1 MDLFNILTE
10 LGERKYNHRMIVR
23 GIHGERVIVPLSLP
37 SYICATVG
45 NRDYF
50 AVARHSCKF
59 PIKEVILNRYNKK
72 LTDEQYSALLTLILH
87 CREYDTPALPTNVF
101 VHYKSS
107 VELKYDAGFKD
118 FMDKNVEF
126 AENVYGLGFDTGEI
140 SFVTEEHSAHKD
152 IMAFFTVALVHAT
165 PDEYFAEDITDPNA
179 DVETIGEAEDE

>member
-37 SYICATVG
+37 AYICATVN
-45 NRDYF
+45 NRDFYS
-50 AVARHSCKF
+50 VARHTCKF

-87 CREYDTPALPTNVF
+87 CREYDTPALPTNVYAE
-101 VHYKSS
+101 YKSS
-107 VELKYDAGFKD
+107 VELKYSPEFKD

-126 AENVYGLGFDTGEI
+126 TENVYGLGFDTGEL
-140 SFVTEEHSAHKD
+140 SFVTKEKSTHKD

-165 PDEYFAEDITDPNA
+165 PDEYFVNEDEMQLD
-179 DVETIGEAEDE
+179 DVETIGEAEE